1 MTRLRDALACC
12 LLALGC
18 CAVAQVM
25 FLLTQASRALSDAQE
40 AAVQAI
46 QESRALVRQQ
56 SDYHWDVKAAVAS
69 LTVAAKN
76 VSDVTRNLNKTIV
89 NADENLGM
97 LAVNTDNRHKEAVK
111 GILAVLQSTDKAV
124 ERVGADLRETNE
136 QARLALAAAKGAA
149 LNVESLT
156 GKASLREIPDNLARA
171 TAETHRA
178 TTATANAV
186 EHIEHRLS
194 PKKRGFWVTLASKI
208 AGPIIVWLKE

>member
-1 MTRLRDALACC
+1 MMTLRNALACC

-18 CAVAQVM
+18 GVCAQTM
-25 FLLTQASRALSDAQE
+25 FLLSQASAALQDAQD
-40 AAVQAI
+40 ATVGAI

-69 LTVAAKN
+69 MTVAAKN

-89 NADENLGM
+89 HADENLGI
-97 LAVNTDNRHKEAVK
+97 LAVNTDNRHREAVK
-111 GILAVLQSTDKAV
+111 GVLAVLASTDKAV
-124 ERVGADLRETNE
+124 EQVAADVLETNE

-149 LNVESLT
+149 LNLEGLT
-156 GKASLREIPDNLARA
+156 GRASLREIPDNLAKA

-194 PKKRGFWVTLASKI
+194 PKKRGFWVTLASKV
-208 AGPIIVWLKE
+208 AGPLIVWLKE